1 MDTPLDATGG
11 RPARFSAAAR
21 SLLVVAAGLVVLL
34 AWDASGL
41 DLRVMR
47 LVGGPEGFALREH
60 WFTTQ
65 VIHQGGR
72 ALSWAVVG
80 FILLANLWPRV
91 LPALT
96 RRERSAWLGIT
107 LLCLAVVSVVK
118 RVSLTSCPWDLSEFG
133 GSASYVSHWAFGM
146 QDGGGGHCFPS
157 GHASA
162 AFAFLCGGWVL
173 ARAYPRLARVWLCS
187 VIGLGVVYGLG
198 QMLRGAHYPSHT
210 MWTAW
215 ICWAVTVGA
224 VLLLKVSQAPGK

>member
-1 MDTPLDATGG
+1 MDTSLDAAGV
-11 RPARFSAAAR
+11 RPA
-21 SLLVVAAGLVVLL
+21 LLPDGAKALLAVTAGLLALL

-60 WFTTQ
+60 WFMTQ

-72 ALSWAVVG
+72 ALSWVVVA

-107 LLCLAVVSVVK
+107 LLCLAVVSMVK
-118 RVSLTSCPWDLSEFG
+118 RVSLTSCPWDLTEFG
-133 GSASYVSHWAFGM
+133 GTASYVSHWAFGL

-173 ARAYPRLARVWLCS
+173 ARAYPRLARAWLCG

-215 ICWAVTVGA
+215 ICWAVTVSSF
-224 VLLLKVSQAPGK
+224 LLLKVSRAPGK